1 MREVDSEDLL
11 RMAVEDHAEWVS
23 GPHVD
28 GWVLEEAPA
37 RVFEA
42 GLQTPVPLLSGFNR
56 DEWTSLGHSWPDTTL
71 AGLRD
76 ALRSSFGELAV
87 RAIELYPAST
97 DEEAAAIVDQW
108 QTDSNFACPSRF
120 IADRVAGAST
130 DVFFYLFSRAAP
142 APGSE
147 RLGAYHGAETAYV
160 MDNLALEPWVPRDDV
175 DQRLADVM
183 SGYWVQFAASGDPNG
198 GGSPIWPRYTSESPE
213 FLEFG
218 DSVETGTG
226 IRSDYCD
233 LYDELQQIRL
243 EAGE

>member
-1 MREVDSEDLL
+1 M
-11 RMAVEDHAEWVS
+11 
-23 GPHVD
+23 
-28 GWVLEEAPA
+28 LEKAPA

-42 GLQTPVPLLSGFNR
+42 GLQTPVPLLIGFNR
-56 DEWTSLGHSWPDTTL
+56 DEWTTLGHYWPDTTL